1 LSDLDIVQIW
11 TNHNPLTPLTIG
23 SSNKLRIGGTRVRI
37 SSGAPIAYKTS
48 NISVRGLFV
57 SNDGLQD
64 VLTTN
69 DPDGLVVDFYR
80 VDYRADVALARIGVA
95 VVELIGHQARKGI
108 DLLGIHGRDGTA
120 LRARG
125 MLHL

>member
-1 LSDLDIVQIW
+1 
-11 TNHNPLTPLTIG
+11 
-23 SSNKLRIGGTRVRI
+23 
-37 SSGAPIAYKTS
+37 
-48 NISVRGLFV
+48 V

-120 LRARG
+120 LGARG
-125 MLHL
+125 MQHL